1 MGVKILDKKLDLE
14 TFYMK
19 LDESTEI
26 IQNDCELTYME
37 ALIYAG
43 EMFFQGEVTHPLSEL
58 ALKKVEKAVS
68 EVDLEELT
76 KEQIRKAVQL
86 AILKAMKEAT
96 QPNHAMTPDA
106 VAIFMGYLVNKLT
119 EKYET
124 YRIFD
129 PAIGSG
135 NLVTAILNQANKHV
149 DCFGVE
155 PDETLLQ
162 LAYVS
167 ANLQQHKIELFHQDS
182 LMDILMDPVDIVVA
196 DLPVGHYPNEE
207 IASRYQLKS
216 DEGMS
221 YTHHLMIEQSLNYT
235 KDGGFLLFLVPNF
248 LFESDQAKSL
258 HSFIKDHAHIYSLL
272 QLPKSMFKEDK
283 HAKSIFIIRK
293 KATGIK
299 GPSQALLAELPSFSN
314 KQALSQMVA
323 SMNKWFETYLK

>member
-1 MGVKILDKKLDLE
+1 MGVKILEKKLDLE
-14 TFYMK
+14 TFFMK
-19 LDESTEI
+19 LDKSTEI

-58 ALKKVEKAVS
+58 ALKKVKKSMSDVN
-68 EVDLEELT
+68 LEELT
-76 KEQIRKAVQL
+76 KEQIRKAIQL

-106 VAIFMGYLVNKLT
+106 VALFMGYLVNKLT
-119 EKYET
+119 EKYEA

-135 NLVTAILNQANKHV
+135 NLVTAILNQTNKHV
-149 DCFGVE
+149 DCYGVE

-182 LMDILMDPVDIVVA
+182 LMDILIDPVDIVVA

-207 IASRYQLKS
+207 VASRYQLKS
-216 DEGMS
+216 DKGMS

-258 HSFIKDHAHIYSLL
+258 HLFIKEHAHIYSLL

-293 KATGIK
+293 KAIGIK

-314 KQALSQMVA
+314 KQALSQMVT